1 MRGLKTRV
9 KRSYHWHL
17 ELSKSSQSLVTITQ
31 AESSLPLR
39 CQKVPIIGTKNSR
52 KFTSLPTPDSYLL
65 WCGSE
70 SIYIFLLKEIFR
82 LSSMLWKVWSAHRTN
97 SDEQTLML
105 TKVAFSK
112 PKNIPKPKT
121 GSAVVPLDWR
131 RSHIVVCS
139 HTLIFVAEPKSCCLS
154 SPVPF
159 EWTRFS
165 GRPSVKNRSIRG
177 SVISFLRER
186 EREGESVCVCVLWPI
201 WRRWGAQCYICLRGQ
216 RG

>member
-1 MRGLKTRV
+1 
-9 KRSYHWHL
+9 
-17 ELSKSSQSLVTITQ
+17 
-31 AESSLPLR
+31 
-39 CQKVPIIGTKNSR
+39 
-52 KFTSLPTPDSYLL
+52 
-65 WCGSE
+65 
-70 SIYIFLLKEIFR
+70 
-82 LSSMLWKVWSAHRTN
+82 
-97 SDEQTLML
+97 ML

-139 HTLIFVAEPKSCCLS
+139 QTLIFVAEPKSCCLS

-165 GRPSVKNRSIRG
+165 GRPSVQNRSIRG

-186 EREGESVCVCVLWPI
+186 ERERERGRERVSVCIVADMATMGSTVLHLPSGPTGVVGKLHPTVLFNI
-201 WRRWGAQCYICLRGQ
+201 CDSFIRRNDQQERVIGTLLGSFSVDGTVEIRNSYAVPHNESLDQVYF
-216 RG
+216 